1 MDQAKDS
8 EIRCVDFQS
17 SVFHVLQQQRPQRK
31 SPDRHG
37 TSWKYE
43 EMDLRWFQLAPVE
56 QHGLALNVCF
66 DSGLRCFPNLERHQM
81 TTSDSPVWPRLRVCQ
96 EKILF
101 FLCSTDEKIW
111 IKPYRAWFK
120 MMFLGI
126 VVCSDNFVDHVL
138 LKSEIKAVKFSTSVE
153 RIRCLQNAS
162 YSISGQIKVASTRLL
177 FRSVNW
183 SVRCIIAHYNYTN
196 ICWRY
201 FCEHFTLFDQ
211 TWIYTWNFRL
221 SKRCVFRIL
230 PGSYFLTFQSRAR
243 APSQGAHR
251 RSRGKMQLE
260 GQWGPAWLQWLVPAL
275 SNGPMLER
283 AWWCSPL
290 KRAIWRRNN
299 NHPMRLYILVV
310 SYLLNSYAGC
320 MHPSLPIHDIGTP
333 NAG

>member
-56 QHGLALNVCF
+56 QHGLALNVCL

-183 SVRCIIAHYNYTN
+183 SVRCIIAHYSYTN

-230 PGSYFLTFQSRAR
+230 RVLISWLFNREPVLLHRELTDALEERCNLRANEGLHDCSGWCPHYPMVQCWKEPGD
-243 APSQGAHR
+243 
-251 RSRGKMQLE
+251 
-260 GQWGPAWLQWLVPAL
+260 VAL
-275 SNGPMLER
+275 SSGPFEGEITTTQ
-283 AWWCSPL
+283 C
-290 KRAIWRRNN
+290 
-299 NHPMRLYILVV
+299 V
-310 SYLLNSYAGC
+310 C
-320 MHPSLPIHDIGTP
+320 TF
-333 NAG
+333 

>member
-56 QHGLALNVCF
+56 QNGLALTVCL

-96 EKILF
+96 EKIALLF
-101 FLCSTDEKIW
+101 VFHRWKNLDKTLSSLIQDDVPW
-111 IKPYRAWFK
+111 YRRLFGQ
-120 MMFLGI
+120 F
-126 VVCSDNFVDHVL
+126 CRPCVL

-183 SVRCIIAHYNYTN
+183 SVRCIT
-196 ICWRY
+196 
-201 FCEHFTLFDQ
+201 
-211 TWIYTWNFRL
+211 
-221 SKRCVFRIL
+221 V
-230 PGSYFLTFQSRAR
+230 
-243 APSQGAHR
+243 
-251 RSRGKMQLE
+251 
-260 GQWGPAWLQWLVPAL
+260 
-275 SNGPMLER
+275 
-283 AWWCSPL
+283 
-290 KRAIWRRNN
+290 
-299 NHPMRLYILVV
+299 
-310 SYLLNSYAGC
+310 
-320 MHPSLPIHDIGTP
+320 
-333 NAG
+333 